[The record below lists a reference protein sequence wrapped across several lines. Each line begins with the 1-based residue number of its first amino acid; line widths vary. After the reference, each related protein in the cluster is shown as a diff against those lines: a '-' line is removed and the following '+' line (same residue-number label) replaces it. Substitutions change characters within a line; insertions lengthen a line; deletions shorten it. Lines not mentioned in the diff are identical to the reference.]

1 MCAILDANVV
11 YEVFGS
17 NRTGAG
23 VAFFNWIN
31 TGTGNLVA
39 SGKVLK
45 ELNFNSNFRT
55 WWQQATL
62 AGKIRIVNEDN
73 VNRKSEALQNEVS
86 CRSDDLH
93 VIALAQVS
101 GARLLYS
108 KDNNLQQDFKNKT
121 LIDGPRG
128 KVYSTL
134 RDQSFTNSHRRLLRR
149 NDLCPSCAKTRPF

>member
-11 YEVFGS
+11 HEVFGS
-17 NRTGAG
+17 NRPGAG
-23 VAFFNWIN
+23 AAFFNWIN

-39 SGKVLK
+39 SGKLFK
-45 ELNFNSNFRT
+45 ELNFNLNFRT
-55 WWQQATL
+55 WWQQAIL

-73 VNRKSEALQNEVS
+73 VNTKSEALQNEVT

-101 GARLLYS
+101 GSRLLYS
-108 KDNNLQQDFKNKT
+108 KDNNLQKDFKDKT

-134 RDQSFTNSHRRLLRR
+134 KDQSFTNSHRRLLHRK
-149 NDLCPSCAKTRPF
+149 DLCRPRG